1 MKLLIIRPH
10 PGNDASAKRAREAGF
25 DVIQFPF
32 FEVRS
37 RAWQAPDPS
46 GYDALLI
53 TSANAIRHAGPQL
66 GALRHLPV
74 HAVGVRSGEEA
85 RQAGLS
91 VQSEGTGDAAQA
103 LQAAADAGHRRL
115 LWLAGEDHQ
124 QLAPPSDMIV
134 DQRVVYASVPVEPD
148 SAMAEAVRSSDVIA
162 LHSAR
167 AARRLAALVDQWQ
180 YRRAEIAIACFSE
193 AIADTAGSGWRAV
206 AIADRPVDSALLSA
220 VRCLATVEGETN
232 IRDAH

>member
-1 MKLLIIRPH
+1 MKLLIIRPQ

-25 DVIQFPF
+25 EAVQFPF
-32 FEVRS
+32 FEVQPRLWS
-37 RAWQAPDPS
+37 APDPS

-53 TSANAIRHAGPQL
+53 TSANAIRHAGAQL
-66 GALRHLPV
+66 DVLRHLPV
-74 HAVGVRSGEEA
+74 HAVGVRSGEKA
-85 RQAGLS
+85 RQAGLG

-103 LQAAADAGHRRL
+103 LQVAADAGHHRL

-124 QLAPPSDMIV
+124 QLVPSVGMTV
-134 DQRVVYASVPVEPD
+134 DQRVVYASIPLKPD
-148 SAMAEAVRSSDVIA
+148 NAMAEAVRSGDVIA

-180 YRRAEIAIACFSE
+180 IPRTSIVIACFSK
-193 AIADTAGSGWRAV
+193 AIAEAAGSGWRAV
-206 AIADRPVDSALLSA
+206 VIADRPVDSALLSA
-220 VRCLATVEGETN
+220 VQCVATIGGQTN